1 VEDYDGEL
9 GSGLFLPDDAATNPA
24 RRALTMADTLRVR
37 ASLHEYTR
45 ACSVDST
52 RVTTD
57 RGVIGAGLV
66 IVALDSRL
74 ETLVPQL
81 ASRVRTA
88 RL

>member
-1 VEDYDGEL
+1 
-9 GSGLFLPDDAATNPA
+9 
-24 RRALTMADTLRVR
+24 VR
-37 ASLHEYTR
+37 ASLREYTC

-57 RGVIGAGLV
+57 RGVISAGLV